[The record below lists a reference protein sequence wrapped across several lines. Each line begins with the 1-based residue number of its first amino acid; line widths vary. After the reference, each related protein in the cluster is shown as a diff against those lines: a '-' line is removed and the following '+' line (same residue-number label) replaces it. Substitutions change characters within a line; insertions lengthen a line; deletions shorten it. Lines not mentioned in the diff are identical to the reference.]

1 MTWKHIHPVV
11 DLVTTIY
18 HPGVRLSQPAM
29 AEIEAQIVR
38 LPGLEKWFV
47 DITPAGRWDD

>member
-1 MTWKHIHPVV
+1 
-11 DLVTTIY
+11 
-18 HPGVRLSQPAM
+18 M

-47 DITPAGRWDD
+47 DITPAGLWDD